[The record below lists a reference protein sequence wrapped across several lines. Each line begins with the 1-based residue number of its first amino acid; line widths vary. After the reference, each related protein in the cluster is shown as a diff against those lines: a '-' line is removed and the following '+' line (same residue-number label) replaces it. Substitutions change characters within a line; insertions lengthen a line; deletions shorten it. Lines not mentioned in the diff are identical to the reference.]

1 MNELTDKIWS
11 GIEARLVDIKRA
23 LADQTEEMHRY
34 VFAVPKTRIESL
46 RKRFPEFTPQN
57 LFEQA

>member
-23 LADQTEEMHRY
+23 LTDQTEETKRY
-34 VFAVPKTRIESL
+34 VFAVPKTKIESL
-46 RKRFPEFTPQN
+46 RGRFP
-57 LFEQA
+57 LHG